1 MEDKIEVKA
10 SGLIYL
16 GGYLNSLEVGDRN
29 VVGELLRYFGIT
41 GAGESKEILGNLTL
55 TIQPLSQ
62 SLIINGKP
70 AEKEEE

>member
-41 GAGESKEILGNLTL
+41 GVGESKEILGDLTL

-62 SLIINGKP
+62 SLTINGKP

>member
-41 GAGESKEILGNLTL
+41 GAGESNEILGDLTL

-70 AEKEEE
+70 VEKEEE